1 MSRPD
6 KLLLCSDLDRTLL
19 PNGPQE
25 ESPQARPLLRAIA
38 ALPEVTL
45 VYVSGRHKQLL
56 IDAIHDYDLPMPEYA
71 IGDVGTTIYHV
82 NGKDWHLW
90 QDWHDEIADDWQGM
104 THDELAALLA
114 DVDHLQR
121 QEPAKQ
127 NTYKLSYYAPE
138 DTDRDT
144 LLGVI
149 KQRLD
154 SRQVNASLI
163 WSIDEMA
170 HTGLLDV
177 LPASATKLHAVR
189 FLMQRTGF
197 DESNS
202 VFAGDS
208 GNDLPVL
215 TSSLP
220 SVLVANASEAV
231 RNEAIEVTRQAGYQH
246 SLYCAQGNF
255 LGMNGNYTAGVLEGL
270 AHYHP
275 AIVET
280 ALEMVGDTGFEA
292 VTPAV

>member
-19 PNGPQE
+19 PNGPQQ

-38 ALPEVTL
+38 ALAEVTL

-56 IDAIHDYDLPMPEYA
+56 IDAIHDYDLPTPEYA
-71 IGDVGTTIYHV
+71 IADVGTTIYHV
-82 NGKDWHLW
+82 NGNNWHLW
-90 QDWHDEIADDWQGM
+90 QDWHDEIAGDWKGM
-104 THDELAALLA
+104 RHDELAALLA
-114 DVDHLQR
+114 GVDHLR
-121 QEPAKQ
+121 LQESAKQ
-127 NTYKLSYYAPE
+127 NTCKLSYYAPQ
-138 DTDRDT
+138 DSDRDE
-144 LLGVI
+144 LLAAV

-177 LPASATKLHAVR
+177 LPASATKLHALR

-197 DESNS
+197 DETNT
-202 VFAGDS
+202 VYAGDS

-215 TSSLP
+215 SSSLP

-231 RNEAIEVTRQAGYQH
+231 RTEAMQACRQAGHQH
-246 SLYCAQGNF
+246 SLYCATGNF
-255 LGMNGNYTAGVLEGL
+255 PGMNGNYAAGLLEGL

-275 AIVET
+275 AIVEK
-280 ALEMVGDTGFEA
+280 ALEMVGDTGA
-292 VTPAV
+292 K